1 MMPDQSKKILIITRN
16 LPPLVGG
23 MERLNWH
30 IADEL
35 SKGHIVSVISHTE
48 AKKAAPKKTYFYCAP
63 LNPLP
68 FFLIFAFFKAFWV
81 CIIQRPDILLAGSGL
96 TAPITVFF
104 AKLFRKKSIV
114 YIHGLDIENNSV
126 IYSKIWIPFIRK
138 ADRII
143 VNSTPT
149 QKLCAKNHIHLEKI
163 SIIHPGVDFPA
174 TPQDE
179 KHIQQLKDKFNLHN
193 KKILVSVGRL
203 TERKGL
209 YEFIQYTLP
218 QIIKDVPN
226 VVLLIVG
233 DTASHALNKNMQT
246 NTQLIEIAR
255 AHNIGQ
261 YIIFTGKVTDQE
273 LSSFFYLSDIHI
285 FPIKY
290 IPEDPEGFGMVA
302 IEAAAHGKPTV
313 AFSTG
318 GVVDAVQN
326 EKTGYLIEAQDY
338 QKMTN
343 TIIQILVGEKLISE
357 AICVQYAEQFA
368 WYNLKNEFEKI
379 LVNL

>member
-1 MMPDQSKKILIITRN
+1 MMPDQLKKILLITRN

-35 SKGHIVSVISHTE
+35 SKNNEVMIISYKQAKHLAPQNTKFYSV
-48 AKKAAPKKTYFYCAP
+48 P
-63 LNPLP
+63 LTPLP
-68 FFLIFAFFKAFWV
+68 FFLIFAFFEAFWI
-81 CIIQRPDILLAGSGL
+81 CITHRPDILLAGSGL
-96 TAPITVFF
+96 TAPIAVFW
-104 AKLFRKKSIV
+104 AKIFKKKSIV

-126 IYSKIWIPFIRK
+126 IYRLIWIPFIRK

-149 QKLCAKNHIHLEKI
+149 QKLCEKNHIPLAKI

-174 TPQDE
+174 LSKNEIHT
-179 KHIQQLKDKFNLHN
+179 QQLKDKFNLHD
-193 KKILVSVGRL
+193 KKTLISVGRL

-226 VVLLIVG
+226 VVLLIIG
-233 DTASHALNKNMQT
+233 EIASHALNKNMQT
-246 NTQLIEIAR
+246 HEQLIEIAK
-255 AHNIGQ
+255 AHNIEQ
-261 YIIFTGKVTDQE
+261 HIIFTGKVTDQE
-273 LSSFFYLSDIHI
+273 LSSFFYLSDIHV
-285 FPIKY
+285 FPVKSV
-290 IPEDPEGFGMVA
+290 PRDPEGFGMVA
-302 IEAAAHGKPTV
+302 IEAAAHGTPTI

-318 GVVDAVQN
+318 GIVDAVQN
-326 EKTGYLIEAQDY
+326 EKTGYLIENQDY

-343 TIIQILVGEKLISE
+343 TIIQILAGEKLISE
-357 AICVQYAEQFA
+357 TICVQYAEQFA